1 MLNSYI
7 GRMVAIYGIAAFMA
21 IATLSL
27 YLDRWFDRQI
37 EETTADI
44 YACELCP
51 FEAIYQEQGLSPLLK
66 ELNIYAQT
74 TGLRYRL
81 DKNGVPEK
89 GDLPN
94 EALVSNAA
102 TYLEQTALDT
112 EYTLTVEYYKMVSA
126 EPTLISVE
134 NPVMVRQNLYALSDR
149 IRLWGAIIVLIGF
162 GMTSLIAW
170 RIHWKM
176 KTINQT
182 ASSIIARQDLAERI
196 PQSNGKSEFDRLTRN
211 LNLMLSKI
219 QAHVEDMRHMSNN
232 IAHDLR
238 TPLTRLKVQLD
249 QLPAENDIRKS
260 AIGQVDQI
268 ITAFDALLRISHLEA
283 GTAKITL
290 KDTNLSNLLDDV
302 IDLYGPLAE
311 QKQQKISGYA
321 EIAQAQLDR
330 DLIFQALA
338 NLIENAIKFSPN
350 GGAIQISVRAS
361 RTTLWLTVHDNG
373 PGITE
378 NMLNKASDRF
388 IRLDDARS
396 TEGFGL
402 GLSLTKA
409 IAIAHQGKL
418 ELENHAK
425 GFEARLVLP
434 KLN

>member
-1 MLNSYI
+1 
-7 GRMVAIYGIAAFMA
+7 
-21 IATLSL
+21 
-27 YLDRWFDRQI
+27 
-37 EETTADI
+37 
-44 YACELCP
+44 
-51 FEAIYQEQGLSPLLK
+51 
-66 ELNIYAQT
+66 
-74 TGLRYRL
+74 
-81 DKNGVPEK
+81 
-89 GDLPN
+89 
-94 EALVSNAA
+94 
-102 TYLEQTALDT
+102 YLEQTALDT